1 MNSNFSKIQNFICE
15 LFSDTPEIVM
25 TPQLV
30 DIIKSIMT
38 NKKHVSRMQSCM
50 TEYQVYDNEALYD
63 VITCLENYCD
73 CVLIEKVKDEKK
85 VFQLVLRMWKKFGR
99 VLDFLY
105 FQINRINRIPVA
117 DRLLIKTF
125 FLLTFLIIWRVL
137 TF

>member
-1 MNSNFSKIQNFICE
+1 MNSNFSTIQNFVCE
-15 LFSDTPEIVM
+15 LFSNTPEVVM

-125 FLLTFLIIWRVL
+125 FY
-137 TF
+137 